1 MRLGYFGAWCGES
14 LEVEL
19 GGLNLEARY
28 GEVDLVRLDFVSGE
42 TETESDCSSFLPSIR
57 RGVRRKGE
65 GILLHGVQLGS
76 RWR

>member
-19 GGLNLEARY
+19 GGLDLEAGY
-28 GEVDLVRLDFVSGE
+28 GEVDLVCSDFVSGE
-42 TETESDCSSFLPSIR
+42 TETESNCSSFLPGIR
-57 RGVRRKGE
+57 KYVRRKEE
-65 GILLHGVQLGS
+65 GIPLHEVQLGS

>member
-1 MRLGYFGAWCGES
+1 LRFGYFGAWCWQS

-19 GGLNLEARY
+19 GGLDLEARY
-28 GEVDLVRLDFVSGE
+28 GEVDLVCSDFVSGE
-42 TETESDCSSFLPSIR
+42 TETKSDCSSFLPGIR
-57 RGVRRKGE
+57 RCVRRKGE